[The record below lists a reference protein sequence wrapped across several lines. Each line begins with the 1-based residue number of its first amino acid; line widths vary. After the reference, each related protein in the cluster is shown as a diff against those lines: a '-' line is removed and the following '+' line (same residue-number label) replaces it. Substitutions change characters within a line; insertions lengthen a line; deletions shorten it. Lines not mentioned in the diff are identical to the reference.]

1 MAANQTII
9 KAAGQRYTPT
19 KIDYSG
25 YIKGLSSI
33 TTALVNAKKQSA
45 EDAKTLAGITDP
57 TIELVNRT
65 PMYKAIRD
73 SKLSIDQKVEWFKEE
88 NERGT
93 LLKSNITAIKKKAPQ
108 MSAANDPLTQSFV
121 YNATSAFKERTIVVD
136 GYPMS
141 MADNTLGP
149 NVEELDMS
157 EVDYTV
163 EGYEPK
169 GLNKERGDYNQFV
182 SSDPD
187 TGHIQVVGI
196 DGTLGNPKNMISAN
210 SIITR
215 DDGLEVS
222 KVFAAWGDNNVKDPV
237 ELKRA
242 LKLVTEGER
251 GKEKLMSF
259 MIDHEEY
266 DGSNDPKTINFVDY
280 VLTNMEDPSLREQ
293 FNAASDLTWIDEN
306 TEGFGMDGERIIAAK
321 KEIVRQYIEADF
333 ENAKDLF
340 DGFVLEFTNS
350 YNEPE

>member
-1 MAANQTII
+1 M
-9 KAAGQRYTPT
+9 
-19 KIDYSG
+19 
-25 YIKGLSSI
+25 
-33 TTALVNAKKQSA
+33 
-45 EDAKTLAGITDP
+45 
-57 TIELVNRT
+57 
-65 PMYKAIRD
+65 
-73 SKLSIDQKVEWFKEE
+73 SIDQKVEWFKEE
-88 NERGT
+88 AERST
-93 LLKSNITAIKKKAPQ
+93 IIKENITGIKEKAPQ

-141 MADNTLGP
+141 AADYTMGP
-149 NVEELDMS
+149 DVEELDMS

-163 EGYEPK
+163 EGYDP
-169 GLNKERGDYNQFV
+169 RRRDYNPFV

-196 DGTLGNPKNMISAN
+196 DGTLGNPKNMINAN

-222 KVFAAWGDNNVKDPV
+222 KVFAAYGDNKVKDPV

-266 DGSNDPKTINFVDY
+266 DGSDDPKTMNFVNY
-280 VLTNMEDPSLREQ
+280 VLENMEDPSLREQ
-293 FNAASDLTWIDEN
+293 FNSWIDED
-306 TEGFGMDGERIIAAK
+306 TEGFGMDDERIIAAK

-333 ENAKDLF
+333 VNAKDLF

>member
-1 MAANQTII
+1 MCI
-9 KAAGQRYTPT
+9 R
-19 KIDYSG
+19 DR
-25 YIKGLSSI
+25 SSI
-33 TTALVNAKKQSA
+33 TTALANAKKQS
-45 EDAKTLAGITDP
+45 EKDAKTLADTTDP
-57 TIELVNRT
+57 TIELANRK
-65 PMYKAIRD
+65 PMYTGIRS
-73 SKLSIDQKVEWFKEE
+73 SKLSTDQKVEWFKEE

-93 LLKSNITAIKKKAPQ
+93 LLKSNITAIKGKASQ

-149 NVEELDMS
+149 NVEELDVS

-169 GLNKERGDYNQFV
+169 RGDYNQFV

-187 TGHIQVVGI
+187 TGHIQVIGI
-196 DGTLGNPKNMISAN
+196 DGKMGSPKNMISAS
-210 SIITR
+210 SIITKQ
-215 DDGLEVS
+215 DGQQVG
-222 KVFAAWGDNNVKDPV
+222 KVFAAWGDNKIKDPV

-242 LKLVTEGER
+242 LKMVTEGER

-266 DGSNDPKTINFVDY
+266 DGSDDPKTMNFVDY
-280 VLTNMEDPSLREQ
+280 VLTNMEDSSLREQ
-293 FNAASDLTWIDEN
+293 FNAASDVTWIDEEI
-306 TEGFGMDGERIIAAK
+306 EGFGMDGERIIAAK

-350 YNEPE
+350 YKKP

>member
-9 KAAGQRYTPT
+9 KAAGQRYTSVNP
-19 KIDYSG
+19 DYSG
-25 YIKGLSSI
+25 HLQGLDYI
-33 TTALVNAKKQSA
+33 TTALINAKKQS
-45 EDAKTLAGITDP
+45 EKDAKTLADITDP
-57 TIELVNRT
+57 EIELVNRK
-65 PMYKAIRD
+65 PMYSAIRN
-73 SKLSIDQKVEWFKEE
+73 SKLSIDQKAEWFKEE

-93 LLKSNITAIKKKAPQ
+93 LLKSNITAIKKAAPY
-108 MSAANDPLTQSFV
+108 MSAANDPLAQSFV

-169 GLNKERGDYNQFV
+169 RGDYNQFV

-187 TGHIQVVGI
+187 TGHVQVIGI
-196 DGTLGNPKNMISAN
+196 DGEMGSPKNMISAS
-210 SIITR
+210 SIITTQ
-215 DDGLEVS
+215 DGLEVS
-222 KVFAAWGDNNVKDPV
+222 KVFAAWGDNNLKDPV

-259 MIDHEEY
+259 MIDQEEY
-266 DGSNDPKTINFVDY
+266 DGDGNSMNFVDY
-280 VLTNMEDPSLREQ
+280 VLTNMEDASLREQ
-293 FNAASDLTWIDEN
+293 FNAASELTWIDEN
-306 TEGFGMDGERIIAAK
+306 TEGFGMDGEKIIAAK

-350 YNEPE
+350 YKS